1 MTDKEIEILP
11 VYYDWLIEKKYPVNV
26 LVGGRNSGKS
36 YVMEQL
42 AVINLHNSED
52 YTLLVIEDIETNIG
66 AGVKN
71 GIEKRSEEFG
81 IDLLFR
87 STKVPPEI
95 HHLNGNKV
103 LFKGYRTED
112 QQKQV
117 KSLNEITAAWY
128 EEAENITYNQFKAL
142 RMQLRGGRP
151 EDRQLFLTLNPINE
165 AGFVNQYFF
174 RRAPDKVFEYFPD
187 GRPKVFEVS
196 IDVELEDGD
205 FCLPCLVVCTTYKD
219 NPYLTNEQKADI
231 EELKDIDSDMYDMLA
246 LCKFVKPQ
254 GAFFKEFQVGVHTCR
269 AFPVPRHWR
278 RYRAFDYGLDKLACY
293 WIAIDDN
300 GRAYVY
306 KELYES
312 DLIISRAAEKIQQ
325 MTLPSEY
332 IYETLAPP
340 DLWNRRQETGKS
352 AAEIFADNGIWLT
365 RAANNREQ
373 GWLDLKEWLKVY
385 DNEDIKQA
393 DLVIFDNCT
402 NLIRTMQAVQKD
414 RANPND
420 IDSRTDHE
428 LTHAP
433 DALRYFVAG
442 RPAPRWQAPAEPV
455 YNFEIE
461 KPVREPDHED
471 YIYI

>member
-36 YVMEQL
+36 YFMEQL
-42 AVINLHNSED
+42 AVVNLHNSED

-103 LFKGYRTED
+103 LFKGYRTDD

-231 EELKDIDSDMYDMLA
+231 EELKLTDMDLYQMLA
-246 LCKFVKPQ
+246 ECKFVKPQ
-254 GAFFKEFQVGVHTCR
+254 GAFFNEFQIGVHTCEP
-269 AFPVPRHWR
+269 FEMPSHWR
-278 RYRAFDYGLDKLACY
+278 RYRAFDYGLDMLACY
-293 WIAIDDN
+293 WIALDDS

-312 DLIISRAAEKIQQ
+312 DLIISDAAAKIKA
-325 MTLPSEY
+325 MTLKDED
-332 IYETLAPP
+332 IYETFAPP

-352 AAEIFADNGIWLT
+352 AAELFGDNGLWLMKASND
-365 RAANNREQ
+365 RIQ
-373 GWLDLKEWLKVY
+373 GWLNVKEWLKVKA
-385 DNEDIKQA
+385 DGKPDI
-393 DLVIFDNCT
+393 VIFNNCA
-402 NLIRTMQAVQKD
+402 NLIRTLPQLKHDAAK
-414 RANPND
+414 PND
-420 IDSRTDHE
+420 VDSKTDHE
-428 LTHAP
+428 LTHGP
-433 DALRYFVAG
+433 DALRYFLAG
-442 RPAPRWQAPAEPV
+442 RPAPMELPKPKPI
-455 YNFEIE
+455 YNFESERPRTEI
-461 KPVREPDHED
+461 DHEEF
-471 YIYI
+471 IYI

>member
-1 MTDKEIEILP
+1 MSERDIDILP
-11 VYYDWLIEKKYPVNV
+11 VYYDWLIDKKYPVNV

-36 YVMEQL
+36 YFMEQL
-42 AVINLHNSED
+42 AVFNLHNSED

-66 AGVKN
+66 AGVKD
-71 GIEKRSEEFG
+71 GIEKRAEEFG
-81 IDLLFR
+81 LDLLFG
-87 STKVPPEI
+87 STKMPPVI
-95 HHLNGNKV
+95 THLNGNKV

-117 KSLNEITAAWY
+117 KSLNEITARWY

-165 AGFVNQYFF
+165 AGFINQYFF
-174 RRAPDKVFEYFPD
+174 QRTPDKVFEWFPD
-187 GRPKVFEVS
+187 GRPKVFEVAVE
-196 IDVELEDGD
+196 VELDEGKYS
-205 FCLPCLVVCTTYKD
+205 LPCLVVCTTYKD
-219 NPYLTNEQKADI
+219 NPYLTAEQKADI
-231 EELKDIDSDMYDMLA
+231 EELKYIDKDKYDMLA

-254 GAFFKEFQVGVHTCR
+254 GAFFKEFQVGIHTCE
-269 AFPVPRHWR
+269 AFVIPRHWR
-278 RYRAFDYGLDKLACY
+278 RYRAFDYGLDMLACY
-293 WIAIDDN
+293 WIALDDN

-312 DLIISRAAEKIQQ
+312 DLIISDAAEKING
-325 MTLPSEY
+325 MTLRNEY
-332 IYETLAPP
+332 IYETFAPP

-352 AAEIFADNGIWLT
+352 AAEIFADNGIWLSK
-365 RAANNREQ
+365 AANNREQ

-385 DNEDIKQA
+385 ENENVRQA
-393 DLVIFDNCT
+393 DIVVFSNCE

-414 RANPND
+414 KANPND
-420 IDSRTDHE
+420 VDSKTDHE

-433 DALRYFVAG
+433 DALRYFAAG
-442 RPAPRWQAPAEPV
+442 RPAPTEKKVKEEV
-455 YNFEIE
+455 YSFSFE

-471 YIYI
+471 YVYI